1 MQGTGRRGF
10 GALALVAVAAIV
22 TACAAP
28 GAATNGPATAAPAT
42 SAPSTAAP
50 VTNPPATAAAGATVQ
65 VRTDA
70 TFGAVVTGANGM
82 SLYLFTND
90 KGDGKSTCYNDCAGS
105 WPPLTVASADALTAG
120 AGVTGALGTITRTDG
135 ALQVTLAGAPLYYF
149 AGDAAAGDTKGQGL
163 ADKWYLV
170 APAGAAIMAGGA
182 PGATSCTGPTC
193 Y

>member
-42 SAPSTAAP
+42 TTPATAAP
-50 VTNPPATAAAGATVQ
+50 ATNPPATTAAGATLE

-70 TFGAVVTGANGM
+70 EYGAVVTGANGM
-82 SLYLFTND
+82 SLYVFLND
-90 KGDGKSTCYNDCAGS
+90 KGDGKSTCYGDCAGS
-105 WPPLTVASADALTAG
+105 WPALTVAGAGDLTG
-120 AGVTGALGTITRTDG
+120 GTGVTGALGTITRDDG

-149 AGDAAAGDTKGQGL
+149 VVDAAAGDTKGQGL
-163 ADKWYLV
+163 NNKWYL
-170 APAGAAIMAGGA
+170 ASPAGTAVKEGGE
-182 PGATSCTGPTC
+182 PGASTCTGPTC